1 MLVPPHACVA
11 LTCGW
16 GRSAIRPVRR
26 LRRRLGDGVPHRDSA
41 GASVSRAIPCGGSV
55 EMEKQTLEKLDAAL
69 EAVEND
75 LSGRV
80 TELALKSTAG
90 TLSQDD
96 QAEYEH
102 IVRLNDLLSM
112 LKLQTEEYWAPRIAS

>member
-1 MLVPPHACVA
+1 
-11 LTCGW
+11 
-16 GRSAIRPVRR
+16 
-26 LRRRLGDGVPHRDSA
+26 
-41 GASVSRAIPCGGSV
+41 
-55 EMEKQTLEKLDAAL
+55 MEKQTLEKLEAAL

-90 TLSQDD
+90 TLSQDE

-102 IVRLNDLLSM
+102 IVRLNDLLSV

>member
-1 MLVPPHACVA
+1 M
-11 LTCGW
+11 
-16 GRSAIRPVRR
+16 RR
-26 LRRRLGDGVPHRDSA
+26 RRRRLGNGVPHRGS
-41 GASVSRAIPCGGSV
+41 GGVSGGIAIPYGESV
-55 EMEKQTLEKLDAAL
+55 GMEKQTLEKLEAAF
-69 EAVEND
+69 EAVEKD

-90 TLSQDD
+90 TLSQDE

-102 IVRLNDLLSM
+102 IVRLNDLLSV